1 MGKLNVKKLLFFLF
15 CLKGSFLDIKSDL
28 DRTSNEDGLV
38 GWLVGSRVT
47 RFDVFWPIGRKFAM
61 GCVQKLPK
69 FWLSFNT
76 YSVYV

>member
-47 RFDVFWPIGRKFAM
+47 RFDVFLANWAKVCDGLRSKIAQVLAKF
-61 GCVQKLPK
+61 
-69 FWLSFNT
+69 
-76 YSVYV
+76 